1 MVQTHT
7 KHEHLTKNSKINESN
22 YMKKPTLLASGHL
35 ESGLDVTNELL
46 KKKRLKYETIIHIM
60 WETAVITRALPEKKL
75 SYLFNLRFILNCAGK
90 AFLFFHEGS
99 AADSRST
106 PAKGA

>member
-7 KHEHLTKNSKINESN
+7 KHKNLTKNSKINESN

-46 KKKRLKYETIIHIM
+46 KKKGLS
-60 WETAVITRALPEKKL
+60 TRPL
-75 SYLFNLRFILNCAGK
+75 YILCG
-90 AFLFFHEGS
+90 
-99 AADSRST
+99 RQR
-106 PAKGA
+106 